1 MIDMSD
7 DTNNPV
13 YKLVTDKLLLVL
25 INALI
30 RSILENKSFT
40 KKVSQCSLATRLR
53 CDGILNDKF
62 VTQPPMSPTV
72 NEF

>member
-40 KKVSQCSLATRLR
+40 KKFHNV
-53 CDGILNDKF
+53 
-62 VTQPPMSPTV
+62 V
-72 NEF
+72 